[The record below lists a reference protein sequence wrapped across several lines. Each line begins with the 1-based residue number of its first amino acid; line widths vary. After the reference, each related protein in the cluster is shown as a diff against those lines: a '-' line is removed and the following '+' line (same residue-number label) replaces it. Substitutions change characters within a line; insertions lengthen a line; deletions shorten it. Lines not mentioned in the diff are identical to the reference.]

1 MLCFMA
7 TFTGRLNPIWFD
19 GYDIDK
25 SGKAG
30 RLMPCAAAIEEKQE
44 NYAQFK
50 NQAGRICA
58 AVLKENSVGA
68 IIFLF
73 V

>member
-1 MLCFMA
+1 MA
-7 TFTGRLNPIWFD
+7 VILI
-19 GYDIDK
+19 
-25 SGKAG
+25 KAG
-30 RLMPCAAAIEEKQE
+30 KQAGYAVRSCHREKQE

-50 NQAGRICA
+50 NQADRICA